1 MTYAVFYSIPGSD
14 KILTHTL
21 FCFQYGEA
29 YNYTVED
36 ISKKFDIA
44 PELVKI
50 HAIITIAG

>member
-1 MTYAVFYSIPGSD
+1 MTYAIFYSIPGSD

-36 ISKKFDIA
+36 ISKKYGIA

-50 HAIITIAG
+50 HAIITIAE